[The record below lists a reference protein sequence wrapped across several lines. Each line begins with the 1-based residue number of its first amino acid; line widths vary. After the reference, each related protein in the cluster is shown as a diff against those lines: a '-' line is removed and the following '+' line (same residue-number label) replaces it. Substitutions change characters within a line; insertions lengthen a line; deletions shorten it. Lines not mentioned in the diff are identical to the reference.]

1 MSHPGE
7 AVPIRAVF
15 GGLTDVGCKRDH
27 NEDCILVRVDLGLFI
42 VADGMGGHNA
52 GDVASKLAAASL
64 VSFFEATRGQTY
76 FGQPPDGFDHLDVD
90 GLRLLFGLIKANED
104 VYRVSARQGAHHGM
118 GSTIVVAYITRDGS
132 VHIGHVGDSRCYR
145 IADGEI
151 EQLTHDHSF
160 VNDVLRAKP
169 DMPAEQLANLPQN
182 IITRALGMREEVEPS
197 IRSEPTVPGDVYLLC
212 SDGLSGQVS
221 REDIH
226 EIVGTGQD
234 PQGSCQELIDAS
246 NEAGGKDNV
255 SAIIIRIDPA
265 QPRAPI
271 PSVSV
276 CRRCGSP
283 NVPGVATCQRCGAPM
298 G

>member
-1 MSHPGE
+1 MSQASGD
-7 AVPIRAVF
+7 VPIRAVF

-27 NEDCILVRVDLGLFI
+27 NEDHILVRVDLGLF
-42 VADGMGGHNA
+42 VLADGMGGHNA

-64 VSFFEATRGQTY
+64 VSFFEATRGQSY

-90 GLRLLFGLIKANED
+90 GLRLLFGIIKANED
-104 VYRVSARQGAHHGM
+104 VHRVSSTAGAHHGM
-118 GSTIVVAYITRDGS
+118 GSTIVAAHITRDGS

-145 IADGEI
+145 ICDGEI

-169 DMPAEQLANLPQN
+169 DMPPEQLANLPQN
-182 IITRALGMREEVEPS
+182 IITRALGMREDVEPS

-212 SDGLSGQVS
+212 SDGLSGQVD
-221 REDIH
+221 REEIH
-226 EIVGTGQD
+226 ALVGTGED
-234 PQGSCQELIDAS
+234 PQGACKRLVDAS

-255 SAIIIRIDPA
+255 SVIIIRIDAA

-271 PSVSV
+271 PSVAM

-283 NVPGVATCQRCGAPM
+283 NVLGAATCRRCGSPM
-298 G
+298 